1 MQDNLK
7 AKLTDNFF
15 TNPTT
20 MVEMKSQ
27 INKIAAAETG
37 LKGFVRELASKN
49 GVEIPQKQKSETPP
63 TVPSAPSS
71 TVKPVNQLKE
81 LEEKERKKAESNFEK
96 LTKSKAPIRD
106 ARKLLDSYKSTTKAK
121 STEPGPLFKDMRA
134 GLPSNKDE
142 WTPLEYLRHF
152 ATNKKKIDTDF
163 NHIIF
168 GPVKFLKSTK
178 CNFRNNKVSFAT
190 DL

>member
-1 MQDNLK
+1 
-7 AKLTDNFF
+7 
-15 TNPTT
+15 

-63 TVPSAPSS
+63 TEPSAPSS

-121 STEPGPLFKDMRA
+121 STEPGPLFKDIRA

-168 GPVKFLKSTK
+168 YNVKFLKSTK